1 MSNGTPPSTPGK
13 EPQPSQKDIQG
24 MAFPVL
30 EQPEQP
36 PELKDLY
43 LAVVSKGRDAMSWYS
58 RQMVGKRRWGQ
69 RLRMLAILLTAL
81 ASITPMIVHFLPG
94 EMRYQQWS
102 LLASIFAILGA
113 TCVGLDNYFGA
124 SSGWMRYV
132 SAYQEINSRM
142 EALQFGWVRLALA
155 ASGAPKEQRLASLMD
170 LLQGFIIGVNE
181 VVRQETQDWMAEFKG
196 HLAVL
201 EQRVE
206 AQRTAL
212 AISPSMVY
220 GAIKVMAEGSDK
232 LKDGRWK
239 VVLGTG
245 RELAGSG
252 GQAVVATSLSPG
264 LLAVRFEAV
273 LKDGRPFVTEDVT
286 TIKSGE
292 VTTHVFLVP

>member
-1 MSNGTPPSTPGK
+1 MSNGTPAVTPGQG
-13 EPQPSQKDIQG
+13 PQPQQKNLQG
-24 MAFPVL
+24 VAFPLL

-36 PELKDLY
+36 PELTELY
-43 LAVVSKGRDAMSWYS
+43 RSVVSKGRDAMTWYA
-58 RQMVGKRRWGQ
+58 RQKEGKKWWGQ
-69 RLRMLAILLTAL
+69 RLRMAALLMTSMAG
-81 ASITPMIVHFLPG
+81 ITPMIVQLFVADQ
-94 EMRYQQWS
+94 RWS
-102 LLASIFAILGA
+102 LLASVLAVTAA

-132 SAYQEINSRM
+132 SAYLELNSRL
-142 EALQFGWVRLALA
+142 EALQFGWARIALA
-155 ASGAPKEQRLASLMD
+155 SSGTPKEQRLSALMD

-212 AISPSMVY
+212 ATAPSVVY
-220 GAIKVMAEGSDK
+220 GAIKVITEGSEK
-232 LKDGRWK
+232 LRDGRWK

-245 RELAGSG
+245 RELSG
-252 GQAVVATSLSPG
+252 NGAQAVAATSLSPG

-286 TIKSGE
+286 TIKSSE

>member
-1 MSNGTPPSTPGK
+1 M
-13 EPQPSQKDIQG
+13 
-24 MAFPVL
+24 
-30 EQPEQP
+30 
-36 PELKDLY
+36 ELRDLY
-43 LAVVSKGRDAMSWYS
+43 QSVLSKGRDAMIWYA
-58 RQMVGKRRWGQ
+58 RQKEGKKWWGQ
-69 RLRMLAILLTAL
+69 RLRMAAILLTSL
-81 ASITPMIVHFLPG
+81 AGITPMIVQLFVADQ
-94 EMRYQQWS
+94 RWS
-102 LLASIFAILGA
+102 LLASVFAVTAA

-132 SAYQEINSRM
+132 SAYLELNSRL
-142 EALQFGWVRLALA
+142 EALQFGWARLALA
-155 ASGAPKEQRLASLMD
+155 SAGAPKEQRLSALMD

-181 VVRQETQDWMAEFKG
+181 VVRQETQEWMAEFKG

-212 AISPSMVY
+212 ATAPSMIY
-220 GAIKVMAEGSDK
+220 GAIKVLAEGSEK

-245 RELAGSG
+245 RELSGSG

-286 TIKSGE
+286 TIKSSE
-292 VTTHVFLVP
+292 VTPHVFLVP

>member
-1 MSNGTPPSTPGK
+1 MSNGTPASTPGK
-13 EPQPSQKDIQG
+13 EPKPPQKDIQG

-36 PELKDLY
+36 PELKELY

-69 RLRMLAILLTAL
+69 WLRMMAILLTAL
-81 ASITPMIVHFLPG
+81 ASITPIIVHFMPG
-94 EMRYQQWS
+94 EPRYQQWS
-102 LLASIFAILGA
+102 LLASLFAVLGA

-124 SSGWMRYV
+124 SAGWMRYV
-132 SAYQEINSRM
+132 SAYQELNSRL

-155 ASGAPKEQRLASLMD
+155 SSGSSKEQRLSALMD

-196 HLAVL
+196 HMAVL
-201 EQRVE
+201 EQRME

-220 GAIKVMAEGSDK
+220 GAIKVLTEGSEK

-239 VVLGTG
+239 VMLGTG
-245 RELAGSG
+245 RELSG
-252 GQAVVATSLSPG
+252 TWGQAVVATSLTPG
-264 LLAVRFEAV
+264 LLAVRIEAV